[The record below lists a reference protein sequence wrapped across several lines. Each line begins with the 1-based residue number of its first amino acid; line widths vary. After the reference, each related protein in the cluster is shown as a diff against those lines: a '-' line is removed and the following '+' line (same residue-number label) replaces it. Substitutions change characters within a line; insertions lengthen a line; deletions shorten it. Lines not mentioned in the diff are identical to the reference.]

1 MKRKAPN
8 LYMICVGSVNHSLLA
23 TYMKHKQIHTTCLL
37 PSSDTKFCPWQYK
50 TKSLLVWQCA
60 LVSRRPSFNQ
70 LPDWIGQLCSTAE
83 SVVLKVVT
91 LWLAVTLL
99 NRLRTAR
106 MHLLFE
112 WVLPSFH
119 MCNFWASL
127 LQYTQLVDRQARH
140 PRKTP
145 DFELRNFFGQLKRI
159 FLLELPSA
167 QRLNLDRPTTVIV
180 ALIREAKATLRN
192 GIYYYKN
199 LGVDEVV
206 DLSTLQCVVGRIEDR
221 DEWAIID
228 RSDNV
233 DIQIN

>member
-99 NRLRTAR
+99 NRLRTAG
-106 MHLLFE
+106 MYLLFE

-119 MCNFWASL
+119 MCYFWASL
-127 LQYTQLVDRQARH
+127 LQYTQLVDWHAHR

-145 DFELRNFFGQLKRI
+145 DFELQNFFGPKLYSPFGVTINNGHPSVNFRSQSNIKERH
-159 FLLELPSA
+159 LLL
-167 QRLNLDRPTTVIV
+167 QNF
-180 ALIREAKATLRN
+180 
-192 GIYYYKN
+192 
-199 LGVDEVV
+199 GVDEVV
-206 DLSTLQCVVGRIEDR
+206 NLETLQCVFGRIQDR
-221 DEWAIID
+221 DEWAIISQ
-228 RSDNV
+228 SDNV
-233 DIQIN
+233 DIQMD